1 MNKIVYLMGKSS
13 SGKDTIYHRLK
24 EEMPELGNIVLY
36 TTRPAREGEKEGREY
51 HFISEEQVH
60 TFEEAGKVIELRA
73 YDTVHGIWKYLT
85 VDDGQIRLDE
95 RNYLVIGTLE
105 SYDRMRAYF
114 GDEAMLPVYVE
125 VEDGVRL
132 SRALKREMEQK
143 EPKYAEMCR
152 RYLADSRDFS
162 EERLQEAGIAR
173 RFQNEE
179 IGNCIREIKLYLD
192 EKLCYNNK
200 E

>member
-1 MNKIVYLMGKSS
+1 
-13 SGKDTIYHRLK
+13 
-24 EEMPELGNIVLY
+24 
-36 TTRPAREGEKEGREY
+36 
-51 HFISEEQVH
+51 
-60 TFEEAGKVIELRA
+60 
-73 YDTVHGIWKYLT
+73 
-85 VDDGQIRLDE
+85 
-95 RNYLVIGTLE
+95 
-105 SYDRMRAYF
+105 
-114 GDEAMLPVYVE
+114 
-125 VEDGVRL
+125 
-132 SRALKREMEQK
+132 
-143 EPKYAEMCR
+143 MCR